1 MNDIHFFWH
10 SFLFSFSLFLVKPLY
25 VTHIDVDGNI
35 YFGFDADV
43 FIDIKICAAVV
54 LCLYFDF
61 VDNASALNAFVL
73 CSFGSVEV

>member
-1 MNDIHFFWH
+1 M
-10 SFLFSFSLFLVKPLY
+10 
-25 VTHIDVDGNI
+25 TQIDVDGNI

-43 FIDIKICAAVV
+43 FIDIKVCVAVV
-54 LCLYFDF
+54 LCLYFKF

>member
-1 MNDIHFFWH
+1 MTQIE
-10 SFLFSFSLFLVKPLY
+10 
-25 VTHIDVDGNI
+25 IDGNI

-43 FIDIKICAAVV
+43 FIDIKVFVAVV

-73 CSFGSVEV
+73 CFVDSVEV